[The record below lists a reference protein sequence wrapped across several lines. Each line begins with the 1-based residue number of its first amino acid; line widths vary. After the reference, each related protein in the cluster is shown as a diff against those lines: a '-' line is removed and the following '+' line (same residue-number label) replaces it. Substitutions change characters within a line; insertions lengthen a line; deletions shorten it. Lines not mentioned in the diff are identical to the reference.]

1 MKDLS
6 VGIRWI
12 ARALLPLG
20 FWLARLLPTA
30 GRVAAMLAEGPKD
43 GSLLLVLPF
52 AAAAR
57 LLKANDE
64 RVLAIGMWF
73 DTPLSIVVN
82 AKLPA
87 RNLGD
92 LLDSAKQAG
101 RKLVMLNSLCKSKSR
116 TRCGCQSRPRHS
128 LSKSSGR
135 LPSTCLDSTPTRA
148 SQQRLQGS
156 RLAYPSKSTGR
167 TTSQR
172 SSYLSGRSY
181 VVAVGISW

>member
-1 MKDLS
+1 MAKS
-6 VGIRWI
+6 AAFAPGSGQRG
-12 ARALLPLG
+12 LPLR
-20 FWLARLLPTA
+20 A
-30 GRVAAMLAEGPKD
+30 
-43 GSLLLVLPF
+43 LLLVLPF

-57 LLKANDE
+57 LFKANDE
-64 RVLAIGMWF
+64 RVLPIGMWF

-148 SQQRLQGS
+148 SQQS
-156 RLAYPSKSTGR
+156 SKDRVSHIRPKARAGPR
-167 TTSQR
+167 R
-172 SSYLSGRSY
+172 SEVHIS
-181 VVAVGISW
+181 VVGATLLLEEFLGELPLF